1 MDAADLARE
10 YYRAIDEADYDAL
23 ATVLAPDFVHDRPDR
38 TIEGRDA
45 FVRFMREERPD
56 PDTTHELDA
65 VFLDGERDER
75 EEGRDARGEGRDG
88 REKRHDGRGAGVACE
103 GRVLRADGGE
113 WFRFVDVFAVE
124 DGALAGLTTYAR

>member
-23 ATVLAPDFVHDRPDR
+23 ATVLAPGFVHDRPDR

-56 PDTTHELDA
+56 PDTTHVLDA
-65 VFLDGERDER
+65 VFSGEGADGED
-75 EEGRDARGEGRDG
+75 GTSGEGVAVRGRLLREDG
-88 REKRHDGRGAGVACE
+88 E
-103 GRVLRADGGE
+103 E